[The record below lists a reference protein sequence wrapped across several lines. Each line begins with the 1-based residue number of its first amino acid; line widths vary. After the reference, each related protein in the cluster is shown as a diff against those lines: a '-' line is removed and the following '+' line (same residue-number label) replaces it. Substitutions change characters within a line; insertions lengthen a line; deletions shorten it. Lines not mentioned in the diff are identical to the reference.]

1 MPLHVGKGRNISTA
15 IADIIDYVEN
25 PQKTDFG
32 KFIYGYECDTR
43 LADAEFLLSKR
54 QYANLTGRNQGADDV
69 IAYHL
74 RQAFKPGEVT
84 PEEANQI
91 GRELALKLT
100 KGNHAFV
107 VCTHVD
113 KHHVHNHI
121 IINSTTLDCQK
132 KFRNF
137 WGSTW
142 AIRRMNDK
150 LCLEHG
156 LSIVENPKPCREHYG
171 TWLGNKKQPS
181 FQEQIRIAIDA
192 ALEEKLKDFEELLKK
207 LEAAGIEVNRERKH
221 LRFRI
226 PGQENYTR
234 CDTLKGDYTEQA
246 IKERIAGTR
255 TVKSRHASSKKPVS
269 KVGLLVDIEAAIRSG
284 KGPGYERWAKVF
296 NLKQLSQ
303 AVLYLK
309 EHGDMGYEDLLEKAN
324 AATTNFNTLSVQ
336 IKDLESRMN
345 ANAELQK
352 QIVNYAKTRAV
363 YVEYR
368 KAGYSKKYRIVH
380 EAEILLHQAAK
391 NHFDEL
397 GIQKLP
403 SVKSLREEY
412 TDLLEQKRKAY
423 SAYKQAKNDMKELHN
438 VRANVEYLL
447 EISSPPLPQR
457 STEKSRQ

>member
-1 MPLHVGKGRNISTA
+1 MPLHVGKGRDISTA

-54 QYANLTGRNQGADDV
+54 QYANLTGRNQGSDDV

-156 LSIVENPKPCREHYG
+156 LSIIENPKPSREHYG

-192 ALEEKLKDFEELLKK
+192 ALEEKPKDFGELLKK

-221 LRFRI
+221 LRFRV

-255 TVKSRHASSKKPVS
+255 TVKSRHTFSKKPVS

-336 IKDLESRMN
+336 IKDLESKMN

-352 QIVNYAKTRAV
+352 QIVNYVKTRAV

-368 KAGYSKKYRIVH
+368 KAGYSKKYRTAH
-380 EAEILLHQAAK
+380 ESEILLHKAAK

-412 TDLLEQKRKAY
+412 SDLLEQKRKSY
-423 SAYKQAKNDMKELHN
+423 SSYKQAKNDMRELHN
-438 VRANVEYLL
+438 VRSNVEYLL
-447 EISSPPLPQR
+447 EISSPPQPQR